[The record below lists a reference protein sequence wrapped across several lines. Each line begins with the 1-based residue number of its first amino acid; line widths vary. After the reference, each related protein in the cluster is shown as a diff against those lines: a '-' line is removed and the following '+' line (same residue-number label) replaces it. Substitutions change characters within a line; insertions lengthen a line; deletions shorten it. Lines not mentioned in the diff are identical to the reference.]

1 MADVSNLYYN
11 GESYE
16 IKDATARSRMLPAG
30 GSTGYILKKNSNTD
44 YDAVWGEY
52 EGRTSIPDGGTKGQI
67 LAKNSDS
74 NGDVGWYSPGNT
86 PSSAWYLPQGIQE
99 YHVMAA
105 YQFVGRNLESQAL
118 VNVNHGMP
126 LTLTKSSSSVTW
138 SSEKGFFIPAT
149 ANEGLINDILK
160 ESYANIYSVA
170 FGYSGLRT
178 GQGDDQSSYQ
188 NKGAGGFVANEKRY
202 LTLRG
207 IKSNNTY
214 LNYPTMN
221 ESFNSLKAMYA
232 SAYYDADPTEGTP
245 AESVS
250 KGVLAC
256 DWQTPQSRFYKNL
269 AWYPNPGTDV
279 TVVDYS
285 SRIASPTLLFGQ
297 FQTVNF
303 VSYYVT
309 ALVIYN
315 ISLTY
320 DQHQELCE
328 NIIALGGIE

>member
-1 MADVSNLYYN
+1 MPDVSNLYYN
-11 GESYE
+11 GTSYE

-30 GSTGYILKKNSNTD
+30 GNAGYILKKNSNTD
-44 YDAVWGEY
+44 YDTVWGEY
-52 EGRTSIPDGGTKGQI
+52 EGGTSIPDGGTKGQI

-74 NGDVGWYSPGNT
+74 NGDISWYSPGNT
-86 PSSAWYLPQGIQE
+86 PSSAWYLPQGVQE

-105 YQFVGRNLESQAL
+105 YQFVGRDTEYNARQ
-118 VNVNHGMP
+118 NVNHGMP

-149 ANEGLINDILK
+149 ANEGLKNDILK

-170 FGYSGLRT
+170 FGYSDLRT
-178 GQGDDQSSYQ
+178 GKGTNQSDYV

-207 IKSNNTY
+207 IKSSNAY
-214 LNYPTMN
+214 LNQPTMN
-221 ESFNSLKAMYA
+221 ESFNSTRAMYA
-232 SAYYDADPTEGTP
+232 NIYRDADPIEGTP

-250 KGVLAC
+250 KGVFAC
-256 DWQTPQSRFYKNL
+256 DWQTPQSTLYRNQ
-269 AWYPNPGTDV
+269 AWIPNPGTDV
-279 TVVDYS
+279 TIVDYS
-285 SRIASPTLLFGQ
+285 SRIASPTVLFGQ

-303 VSYYVT
+303 VSFYVT

-315 ISLTY
+315 ISLTPE
-320 DQHQELCE
+320 QHGELSD
-328 NIIALGGIE
+328 NIRALGGIE